1 MAAEEIAFWTREDM
15 AWSPAEAPR
24 LRALAPGRCMVFA
37 DWAEIQPEESR
48 YDREAIARLRER
60 LMRTISLGVEPVLC
74 LYRWEAPAWFLAI
87 GGWERE
93 DNLRC
98 YLRYVSRVVR
108 ALGHLVSE
116 YVTFFSPN
124 REAWNS
130 GAVLSIARRTRV
142 LSHMACDHV
151 RAYRLIRDLREQ
163 RGWKG
168 TRIGIVLRMA
178 PERELR
184 RGLLPMT
191 GVLNA
196 RIYESLTLRAMA
208 LGEFRPP
215 LRNVLRIRRGE
226 WCDFVA
232 VHCRPG
238 VEEFCLKKAGEMVAA
253 PLLLMRREEDG

>member
-1 MAAEEIAFWTREDM
+1 MDAEEIVYWEGEDM
-15 AWSPAEAPR
+15 TWSDAQAPR

-37 DWAEIQPEESR
+37 VWSQIQPEE
-48 YDREAIARLRER
+48 DRSDRDALERLREK
-60 LMRTISLGVEPVLC
+60 LMRTISLGAEPVLC
-74 LYRWEAPAWFLAI
+74 LCRWEAPDWFLAM

-98 YLRYVSRVVR
+98 FLRYVSRVVR
-108 ALGHLVSE
+108 SVGHLVRE
-116 YVTFFSPN
+116 YITFFAPN

-130 GAVLSIARRTRV
+130 GAVLSLPRRTRV

-163 RGWKG
+163 RGWG
-168 TRIGIVLRMA
+168 DTRIGMVLRMA
-178 PERELR
+178 PQRELR

-191 GVLNA
+191 GRLNEQ
-196 RIYESLTLRAMA
+196 IYESLTIRAMV

-215 LRNVLRIRRGE
+215 LRNVLRIQRGQ

-232 VHCRPG
+232 IHCRPG
-238 VEEFCLKKAGEMVAA
+238 VEEICLRKAGEIVDT
-253 PLLLMRREEDG
+253 PLLLMRRGET